1 MERTTGSETKSKI
14 VVFIKEWSTTVIP
27 FANYIMSQIAD
38 NPSRAVAGDRLLVL
52 GLERR
57 CLRAVAL
64 FAVEDKGDRLVLRS
78 YDAGHHGAIRGKVVA
93 FESNRARFAGCT
105 RP

>member
-27 FANYIMSQIAD
+27 FANYIMSQLAES
-38 NPSRAVAGDRLLVL
+38 PSRAVAGYRLLVL
-52 GLERR
+52 RLKRR
-57 CLRAVAL
+57 RLRAVAL
-64 FAVEDKGDRLVLRS
+64 CALENQGDRLVLQP
-78 YDAGHHGAIRGKVVA
+78 YDADHHGAIRGKGVA
-93 FESNRARFAGCT
+93 FESNRTRFAGCT